1 VCTHVEVE
9 GNAICKKETDKQSIL
24 GMVGGAILAIMAVI
38 MAKTQSITRLRVVCK
53 ALFDTFL
60 FGSHETKI
68 ETLWQ
73 VEG

>member
-1 VCTHVEVE
+1 
-9 GNAICKKETDKQSIL
+9 
-24 GMVGGAILAIMAVI
+24 MVGGAILAIMAVI